1 MVNRYIFLFIFFK
14 KSKIDIIVIN
24 LFRTSVKKKKKRIS
38 SESENTCLLKVSTLK
53 YVTFKALHSYS
64 YKCFLIIFFSINAL
78 TKKS

>member
-1 MVNRYIFLFIFFK
+1 MAFLFIFFK

-53 YVTFKALHSYS
+53 SLKYVTFKALHSYL
-64 YKCFLIIFFSINAL
+64 YKCFLIISFFQL
-78 TKKS
+78 ML